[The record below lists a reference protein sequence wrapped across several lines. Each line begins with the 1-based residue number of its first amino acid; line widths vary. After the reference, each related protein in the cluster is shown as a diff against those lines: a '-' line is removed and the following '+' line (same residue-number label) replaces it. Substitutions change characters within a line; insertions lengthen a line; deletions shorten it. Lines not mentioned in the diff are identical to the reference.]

1 MAVKA
6 QKNLGGRPKEAR
18 TAMLRA
24 RSVAI
29 GVSTGTLAHWENDG
43 CDIEDD
49 ESVKAHVAK
58 LQRKPKGIKP
68 EYYTT
73 PEELDETPDMA
84 FLKTSL
90 LRTTDK
96 NDAQRLATQI
106 KGLADAEKLEILQ
119 SKYIAMDEVKSAY
132 IKLGSVIRAGIMRL
146 QADLPPVLEGRTPAE
161 MANRIGEAAD
171 KLLTELSSN
180 AAEVWG
186 DDD

>member
-1 MAVKA
+1 MSRPP
-6 QKNLGGRPKEAR
+6 KNTPKGRPKTTRMEMIR
-18 TAMLRA
+18 ERA
-24 RSVAI
+24 LAI
-29 GVSTGTLAHWENDG
+29 GVGSSTLAHWENDG
-43 CDIEDD
+43 CDITDD
-49 ESVKAHVAK
+49 DSVKAHVAK
-58 LQRKPKGIKP
+58 LQRRPKTINP
-68 EYYTT
+68 EYYTP

-90 LRTTDK
+90 LRTTDER
-96 NDAQRLATQI
+96 DARRLATQI

-146 QADLPPVLEGRTPAE
+146 QADLPPILEGRTPAE
-161 MANRIGEAAD
+161 MAKRIGEAAD